1 VNVTWTPQI
10 VAAVLAFVGV
20 LIFVHELGHF
30 LAAKLFNIKVL
41 KFSLG
46 FGPALVAFTKG
57 ETTYQIALVPLGG
70 YVKMVGQDPHDEIE
84 PEDRARA
91 FSTAPVYQRAIV
103 ALAGPAFNLLFPVL
117 CFFAYNLLE
126 PEQTAPMVGEVEL
139 DKPAERAGLQRGDR
153 VVELDGERVWS
164 FDRMT
169 ELVWA
174 RAGKALTL
182 VVERDGERVPLQIT
196 PDTVTSPDDFGKP
209 REHGQIGVTP
219 AMPSARIGVEDAAK
233 SPKGTDAGGAAFVFR
248 TGDRVL
254 SVDGHPVANAY
265 ELDRAL
271 KRAAGRTVGVAVARQ
286 APLAGGEL
294 LVADAEVPLRVE
306 VAIPA
311 GVSKMADLGWAPSGA
326 FLRGVVPGGAAAQAD
341 LRPGDRLVAVKGR
354 PFRLFWSFL
363 QAVETSAGAPVTVTV
378 VRDGQRLD
386 RTLTPAPVTCIN
398 DITQLEYTLYDHGL
412 GTRLYTPGAELP
424 RCSLVGEGML
434 TRSHWASDVPPLVE
448 PVRLAIGEAFL
459 QSLNQT
465 GASMDAVGAILFR
478 FFTGEVSYK
487 NLGGPLTF
495 FKVAAQAAE
504 RGVFT
509 YLFMLA
515 VLSINLAFLNLLP
528 IPILDGG
535 HLMFCLVEA
544 VKRQP
549 VSLRVKEAAM
559 MVGLVLLVA
568 LFGLAFS
575 NDLGLFESKPT
586 PTPTEGR

>member
-1 VNVTWTPQI
+1 MNVTWTPQI

-30 LAAKLFNIKVL
+30 LAAKLFDIKVL

-46 FGPALVAFTKG
+46 FGPPLVAFTKG

-103 ALAGPAFNLLFPVL
+103 ALAGPAFNLLFPVV

-126 PEQTAPMVGEVEL
+126 PMQAAPMVGTVEV
-139 DKPAERAGLQRGDR
+139 DKPAQRAGLMPGDR

-169 ELVWA
+169 DLVRA
-174 RAGKALTL
+174 RGGQTVPM
-182 VVERDGERVPLQIT
+182 VVDRDGEKVPLEIT
-196 PDTVTSPDDFGKP
+196 PDTVTSLDEFGKP
-209 REHGQIGVTP
+209 VEHGQIGVTP
-219 AMPSARIGVEDAAK
+219 SIPAARIGVEDPSK
-233 SPKGTDAGGAAFVFR
+233 SPPGVR

-254 SVDGHPVANAY
+254 AVDGHPITMAH

-271 KRAAGRTVGVAVARQ
+271 KRVAGRTVKVALAR
-286 APLAGGEL
+286 PEPMEGGGL
-294 LVADAEVPLRVE
+294 LVADAEVPLTVE
-306 VAIPA
+306 ATVPA
-311 GVSKMADLGWAPSGA
+311 GAQGMADLGWAPSGA
-326 FLRGVVPGGAAAQAD
+326 FVRAVVPGGAAERAG
-341 LRPGDRLVAVKGR
+341 LRSGDRLVAVNGH

-363 QAVETSAGAPVTVTV
+363 QAVETSEGKPLTVTV
-378 VRDGQRLD
+378 VRDGQRVD
-386 RTLTPAPVTCIN
+386 ETLTPDKVTCIN
-398 DITQLEYTLYDHGL
+398 DVTQNEFDLYDHGL
-412 GTRLYTPGAELP
+412 GTRLYTQGGDPP
-424 RCSLVGEGML
+424 RCGLVADGTL
-434 TRSHWASDVPPLVE
+434 TRSHWASDLPALVE
-448 PVRLAIGEAFL
+448 PVRLSVGEAFL
-459 QSLNQT
+459 LGLQQT
-465 GASMDAVGAILFR
+465 GASMETVGAILVR
-478 FFTGEVSYK
+478 FFTLEVSYK
-487 NLGGPLTF
+487 NLGGPITF
-495 FKVAAQAAE
+495 FRVAAEAAE

-535 HLMFCLVEA
+535 HLLFCLIEA

-559 MVGLVLLVA
+559 MVGIVLLVA
-568 LFGLAFS
+568 LFGLAFG
-575 NDLGLFESKPT
+575 NDLGLFKSSEPSSAVD
-586 PTPTEGR
+586 GR